1 LLCCYMPLGLFYI
14 NRRSHCHFTMKSL
27 QLHYEVVSMASGLFH
42 VTRMIAA
49 MGAIATSGFT
59 V

>member
-1 LLCCYMPLGLFYI
+1 
-14 NRRSHCHFTMKSL
+14 MKSL

-59 V
+59 VWSHEYGFRWQTVT